1 MNMEELEFDELRK
14 VDGGSQVL
22 GSSAGVEASHFCPN
36 CQKVTQF
43 IVFSGA
49 RGKCKECGTM
59 VYDL

>member
-1 MNMEELEFDELRK
+1 MNMEELEFDELGK
-14 VDGGSQVL
+14 VDGGNQVL
-22 GSSAGVEASHFCPN
+22 RSSADVTASHFCPN

-59 VYDL
+59 VYDM